1 MKQATSV
8 ESFGIGRI
16 WLVFI
21 LGMLAAFG
29 PLTMDMYLPGF
40 LQIADDFQTN
50 ASSVQL
56 SLTAALLGIACGQ
69 IIVGPLSDAK
79 GRKNPLLFALIFYIA
94 ASIFCVISPNIWIF
108 IIVRFFQGLA
118 ASAGVVISR
127 AMVRDLYSG
136 PELTKF
142 FALLMLIN
150 GLAPILAPVFGG
162 FVLKYTDWYM
172 IFVVLAFIGLIM
184 LGTVKWVLPE
194 TLPEDHRMAPSLKRT
209 FVTFYELLKDKNFI
223 GFALVQGLLMAG
235 MFAYISGTPFIF
247 QGIYGVSPQTYSFLF
262 ALNGLGLYI
271 FTQVTG
277 RLAGKI
283 AEMKLLFAG
292 LAISFAGSSLL
303 LLMILIKAP
312 LLFIVIPL
320 FFAISS
326 LGMTNTASFSLAM
339 QKQGHRAG
347 SASALLGLLPFL
359 LGAISAP
366 LVGIAGKDTAVPLGI
381 ILVCTSL
388 GALCSYF
395 FLIKKA
401 SSSESC

>member
-8 ESFGIGRI
+8 QSFGIGRI

-194 TLPEDHRMAPSLKRT
+194 TLPEDHRMAPSLKQT